1 MARYL
6 IQVPRGALSDESKAK
21 VAAAVTAAHR
31 EVAGDDP
38 KEVEI
43 AITEIDAGC
52 FFAGGRLIECDHV
65 FLHGYV
71 ADLAAL
77 GERKNDLSRRLSD
90 DVSRAAGFDPDS
102 TWATISQA

>member
-6 IQVPRGALSDESKAK
+6 IQLPRDALSDERKAQ
-21 VAAAVTAAHR
+21 VARAVTAAHR
-31 EVAGDDP
+31 DVTGDDP
-38 KEVEI
+38 ADVEI

-52 FFAGGRLIECDHV
+52 FFAGGRLIECDHI

-71 ADLAAL
+71 ADPVAL
-77 GERKNDLSRRLSD
+77 GERKDDLSHRLSG

-102 TWATISQA
+102 TWVTISQA